1 MEWWVGWVIYR
12 HTRTARVYGKL
23 ALSCA
28 GCYIRPDSFR
38 FQEYSCII
46 LLASFSARE
55 EERIFLKMASKSPSP
70 MRAIG
75 VLHYG
80 PISNLHST
88 TLPKPIVTARQ
99 LLVRT
104 KAVSVNPIDI
114 KVRAGTYDDA
124 PDYYAR
130 VKASTTQ
137 YNEPHVMGY
146 DGAGVVEAVGED
158 VQHFKPGDAVFFLG
172 NPLAQ
177 GAYAE
182 YVAVD
187 ERHAGHK
194 PASLDYLQAAAMPL
208 TYGTAYEALVDRLGI
223 VKGERAGLLIVN
235 GGGGVGSIATQ
246 IARKVLGLPVVIT
259 TASRPETE
267 AFSRAMGATHVV
279 NHRQDVV
286 RQIRALGLPED
297 VPLKYALVTSRTE
310 QYIAPIAEVLV
321 TFGKVCSIVQAQFDM
336 YGSQFMSKSLTF
348 SWCWLCSGAY
358 HGYVNDRQEK
368 HHEWFE
374 ELARLLDEG
383 ELECHLT
390 RRLRLTV
397 AGIREAHEVIE
408 NGTTVGK
415 IALGVD
421 EHGEGEAFE

>member
-1 MEWWVGWVIYR
+1 
-12 HTRTARVYGKL
+12 
-23 ALSCA
+23 
-28 GCYIRPDSFR
+28 
-38 FQEYSCII
+38 
-46 LLASFSARE
+46 
-55 EERIFLKMASKSPSP
+55 

-80 PISNLHST
+80 PASNLHST
-88 TLPKPIVTARQ
+88 TLPTPKPAARQ

-124 PDYYAR
+124 PDYYPR

-158 VQHFKPGDAVFFLG
+158 VRHFQPGDAVFFLA
-172 NPLAQ
+172 NPLMQ
-177 GAYAE
+177 GTYAE
-182 YVAVD
+182 FVAVD

-194 PASLDYLQAAAMPL
+194 PASLDFVQAAAMPL

-223 VKGERAGLLIVN
+223 VPGKGEKAGLVIIN

-259 TASRPETE
+259 TVSRPETE
-267 AFSRAMGATHVV
+267 AFSRSMGATHVV
-279 NHRQDVV
+279 NHREDIV
-286 RQIRALGLPED
+286 RQIRALQDLPAD

-310 QYIAPIAEVLV
+310 QYIAPLAEVLV
-321 TFGKVCSIVQAQFDM
+321 TFGKVCSIVQAKFDM

-358 HGYVNDRQEK
+358 HGYVNDREEK

-374 ELARLLDEG
+374 ELARLLDQG
-383 ELECHLT
+383 ELKCHLT
-390 RRLRLTV
+390 RRLRLNV
-397 AGIREAHEVIE
+397 AGIKQAHEVVE

-421 EHGEGEAFE
+421 EDGDGNVFE